1 MVASSSCHQLSQSS
15 HACSIELLTP
25 FDDSPDLVVLAS
37 PNNTLT
43 LLMLVNGVSHGYNEL

>member
-15 HACSIELLTP
+15 HACLIELLTP

-37 PNNTLT
+37 PNSTLT